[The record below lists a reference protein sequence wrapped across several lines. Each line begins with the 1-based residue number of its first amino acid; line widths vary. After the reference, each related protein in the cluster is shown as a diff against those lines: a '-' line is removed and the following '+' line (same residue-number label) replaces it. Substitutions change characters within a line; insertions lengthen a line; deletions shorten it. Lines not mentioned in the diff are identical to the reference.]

1 MLPAGEL
8 PPFTPLLLLTL
19 LALKGGREAAAA
31 AAAVKEERAAGVSS
45 LAGLSEVLEGAAGA
59 ESVLGTRVGAGF
71 LVAREVAEGGVPL
84 AVGRRRA
91 ATLSAAVSKGLGS
104 GLEGMAGSARA
115 ASAVV
120 LVVVDE
126 DAVSVG
132 VKEVSAERGGGVVET
147 GGDAPASLAP
157 EDAGSCAAWDVGW
170 IGF

>member
-1 MLPAGEL
+1 MLAAGEP
-8 PPFTPLLLLTL
+8 PPFTPLLPLTP

-31 AAAVKEERAAGVSS
+31 AAAVKEERAAGVSG
-45 LAGLSEVLEGAAGA
+45 LAGLSEGLGCTAGV
-59 ESVLGTRVGAGF
+59 ESALGTRVGAGF
-71 LVAREVAEGGVPL
+71 LVAREVAEGGVSL

-104 GLEGMAGSARA
+104 GLGGVTDSTRA

-132 VKEVSAERGGGVVET
+132 VAEVSAARGVVAT
-147 GGDAPASLAP
+147 GGDTPASLAP
-157 EDAGSCAAWDVGW
+157 EDAGSCAAWDVG
-170 IGF
+170 